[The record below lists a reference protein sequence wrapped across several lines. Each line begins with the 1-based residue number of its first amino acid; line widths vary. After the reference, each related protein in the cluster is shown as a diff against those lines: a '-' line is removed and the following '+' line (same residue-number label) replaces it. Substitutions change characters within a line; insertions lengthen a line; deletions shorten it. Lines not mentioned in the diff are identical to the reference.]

1 MKKDICFILLFLFV
15 TVSSAFAQLIGFE
28 SSEVPEAF
36 KTSGKGEAKISSL
49 FYKEGKSS
57 LEWDFQSGSTLN
69 VQIPPLSLKGKTERQ
84 YGITLWI
91 YNEKPQQD
99 SIRFEFLNKAGE
111 VSYWFAYHLQAAGWR
126 ACWISFEYMQGDKKD
141 KDIVAYRLVAPQRKG
156 RIFLD
161 RLIFPEK
168 KMNLRTTSDQQL
180 PTNNGLANRDLWHW
194 CLVWKWEQLSY
205 DTPLASKL
213 TARQA
218 KDLKTIEQRLTDFL
232 EVKKAPKKQVDA
244 A

>member
-15 TVSSAFAQLIGFE
+15 TASSAFAQLIGFE

-99 SIRFEFLNKAGE
+99 SIRFEFLNKERCLIG
-111 VSYWFAYHLQAAGWR
+111 LLIICKQ
-126 ACWISFEYMQGDKKD
+126 QG
-141 KDIVAYRLVAPQRKG
+141 G
-156 RIFLD
+156 
-161 RLIFPEK
+161 
-168 KMNLRTTSDQQL
+168 
-180 PTNNGLANRDLWHW
+180 GLAGF
-194 CLVWKWEQLSY
+194 LSN
-205 DTPLASKL
+205 
-213 TARQA
+213 
-218 KDLKTIEQRLTDFL
+218 IC
-232 EVKKAPKKQVDA
+232 KAIRRTKIL
-244 A
+244 